1 MESEMVQNSTSNFS
15 ITFNKYDQIQDH
27 VFIKINKCDLIQPKK
42 FNQLQRKV
50 KKPITINKKND
61 QIQQFAISENHIQE
75 ERKTLS
81 TNPKILYECCSAG
94 LDWGDIVFSRWRT
107 EILLKGMKKKNLLQ
121 HVVFVVGH
129 SSRCECRRTGLNFV
143 ERTRR
148 DAVLV
153 VQ

>member
-61 QIQQFAISENHIQE
+61 
-75 ERKTLS
+75 
-81 TNPKILYECCSAG
+81 
-94 LDWGDIVFSRWRT
+94 
-107 EILLKGMKKKNLLQ
+107 
-121 HVVFVVGH
+121 
-129 SSRCECRRTGLNFV
+129 
-143 ERTRR
+143 
-148 DAVLV
+148 
-153 VQ
+153 